1 MVDSAANGARGSLSQ
16 AVLAALVLA
25 AATGCGDPLEHPA
38 SAATGESSDPPQDQ
52 SLDLGRDDGAFAC
65 VGLEVSAEHLP
76 VDIFAVL
83 DSSSSMAEA
92 TSTGVS
98 KWYATKAAFQ
108 DFLLAA
114 QPGIRFGLSVFPVP
128 GDEQAS
134 CSSQRYHDA
143 AMPISDIGQ
152 MAQGAFARLD
162 SVVPQGQTPTAPAFT
177 AALELATAYAV
188 DHLDRSVVVVLATD
202 GLPTTCAPT
211 DTIALAAL
219 AQEAFE
225 SSGHVRTLVV
235 GSDSLSGGDRSG
247 FELIARAGGTGH
259 ALRIDPRADF
269 TRQLGD
275 ALRATADRKV
285 ACDLALP
292 EAPATERLDYDAVN
306 VVLEGEDGR
315 TTFPRVADSSGCGA
329 TGGWYYDLD
338 PAVAAPSRLNMCKAS
353 CERLSMTSSK
363 LRVELGCKTVVR

>member
-1 MVDSAANGARGSLSQ
+1 
-16 AVLAALVLA
+16 
-25 AATGCGDPLEHPA
+25 
-38 SAATGESSDPPQDQ
+38 
-52 SLDLGRDDGAFAC
+52 
-65 VGLEVSAEHLP
+65 VGVEVSTEHLP
-76 VDIFAVL
+76 VDLFAVL

-108 DFLLAA
+108 DFLRAA
-114 QPGIRFGLSVFPVP
+114 QPGMGFGLSLFPVP

-134 CSSQRYHDA
+134 CSSQHYHDA

-152 MAQGAFARLD
+152 MAQGALTRLD

-188 DHLDRSVVVVLATD
+188 SHLDRSVVVVLATD

-211 DTIALAAL
+211 DTTALAAL
-219 AQEAFE
+219 AREAFE
-225 SSGHVRTLVV
+225 SAGHVRTLVV
-235 GSDSLSGGDRSG
+235 ASESLSGGDRSG
-247 FELIARAGGTGH
+247 FELIAKAGGTGH
-259 ALRIDPRADF
+259 ALSIDPRADF
-269 TRQLGD
+269 ARQMGD

-292 EAPATERLDYDAVN
+292 EPPVGERLDYDAVN
-306 VVLEGEDGR
+306 VVLDGDDGR

-329 TGGWYYDLD
+329 SGGWYYDVD
-338 PAVAAPSRLNMCKAS
+338 PALAAPSRLNMCKAS
-353 CERLSMTSSK
+353 CERLSMATAQ
-363 LRVELGCKTVVR
+363 LRVELGCKSVVR

>member
-1 MVDSAANGARGSLSQ
+1 VSGDQ
-16 AVLAALVLA
+16 AKDAV
-25 AATGCGDPLEHPA
+25 
-38 SAATGESSDPPQDQ
+38 
-52 SLDLGRDDGAFAC
+52 LDLGREDDAGAC
-65 VGLEVSAEHLP
+65 VGVEVSAEHLP
-76 VDIFAVL
+76 VDLFAVL

-108 DFLLAA
+108 DFLAAA
-114 QPGIRFGLSVFPVP
+114 QPGTGFGLSLFPVP

-143 AMPISDIGQ
+143 ALPISDVGQ
-152 MAQGAFARLD
+152 MAQGALARLA

-188 DHLDRSVVVVLATD
+188 SHLDRSVVVVLATD

-211 DTIALAAL
+211 DTFALAAL

-225 SSGHVRTLVV
+225 SAGHVRTLVV
-235 GSDSLSGGDRSG
+235 ASESLSGGDRSG
-247 FELIARAGGTGH
+247 FERIAKAGGTGH
-259 ALRIDPRADF
+259 ALSIDPRADF
-269 TRQLGD
+269 ARQLAD

-292 EAPATERLDYDAVN
+292 EAPMAERLDYDTLN
-306 VVLEGEDGR
+306 VVLDGDAGR
-315 TTFPRVADSSGCGA
+315 TTFARVADASGCSA
-329 TGGWYYDLD
+329 SGGWYYDVD
-338 PAVAAPSRLNMCKAS
+338 PAVAAPSRLNMCRAS
-353 CERLSMTSSK
+353 CERLSMATSK

>member
-1 MVDSAANGARGSLSQ
+1 MF
-16 AVLAALVLA
+16 AVLLLA
-25 AATGCGDPLEHPA
+25 VTSGCGGPTERPAPAATSVSGGQPKDE
-38 SAATGESSDPPQDQ
+38 D
-52 SLDLGRDDGAFAC
+52 LDLGSEDPAGAC
-65 VGLEVSAEHLP
+65 VGVEVSAEHLP
-76 VDIFAVL
+76 VDLFAVL

-98 KWYATKAAFQ
+98 KWYATKAAFR
-108 DFLLAA
+108 DFLVAA
-114 QPGIRFGLSVFPVP
+114 QPGMGFGLSLFPVP

-143 AMPISDIGQ
+143 ALPISDVGQ
-152 MAQGAFARLD
+152 MAQGALARLD

-188 DHLDRSVVVVLATD
+188 SHLDRSVVVVLATD

-211 DTIALAAL
+211 DTIALATL

-225 SSGHVRTLVV
+225 SAGHVRTLVV
-235 GSDSLSGGDRSG
+235 ASESLSGGDRSG
-247 FELIARAGGTGH
+247 FERIAKAGGTGR
-259 ALRIDPRADF
+259 ALSVDPRADVA
-269 TRQLGD
+269 RQLGD

-292 EAPATERLDYDAVN
+292 EPPMGERLDYDAVN
-306 VVLEGEDGR
+306 VVLEGDEGR
-315 TTFPRVADSSGCGA
+315 TTFPRVAGSSSCSA
-329 TGGWYYDLD
+329 SGGWYFDVD
-338 PAVAAPSRLNMCKAS
+338 PAIGAPSRLNVCKAS
-353 CERLSMTSSK
+353 CERLSMATSK